1 MNNNWLKYLVALS
14 AILIAGSAAYFSVT
28 GLGVLFSGA
37 AVAVMVMASSLEFAK
52 LVSATYLKQR
62 WDEIKGFN
70 KWYLSFAVGILMLIT
85 SAGIFGYLSN
95 AFQQQNLALQ
105 QVDREI
111 AVHTSKIEQNNS
123 QIAQLSTQITE
134 SNNNQG
140 KILDNGRVNSRL
152 LRSID
157 NRDKQ
162 ISKLNDKISKLQED
176 NAKENEE
183 INKIKTTNLD
193 LEKEVGGFRF
203 VAEAFGVEL
212 NTVVKFFII
221 LIVIVFDPL
230 AIALIIAFNQ
240 LIMLTKK
247 GDEEEVD
254 VKDVVEES
262 AKIKLSEDDLKK
274 LEEVLLNPPLPNE
287 KLKEAAQRYS
297 DSVREKHTP
306 IKDFNVD
313 EKWDGISQEVWD
325 RMEAIE
331 KQREAIHGP
340 ITEEDL
346 PPTGAYAN
354 SEYRKRG
361 ELLAEMMKND
371 QELGLYDEPFDNP
384 MIKEPNEVVP
394 ELSDEEVNEMVLNEW
409 ERKEDDNIS
418 DWDVTLMDGLEDEEP
433 FFTEEEIEKILQ
445 EEPTEEEES
454 QNFSTIELNLENNF
468 QEEDWSE
475 ELEEQYWREQV
486 PEPFATDVEL
496 EDPIKT
502 FSDEF
507 LTQAIEEF
515 NRESLE
521 DEPIYQ
527 SNTKEIDQMLDIVNN
542 VMDENLDTSLED
554 DEKKKSRDI

>member
-14 AILIAGSAAYFSVT
+14 AVLIAGSAAYFSVT

-62 WDEIKGFN
+62 WNEIKGFN

-105 QVDREI
+105 QVDRQI
-111 AVHTSKIEQNNS
+111 ATHTSKIEQNNS
-123 QIAQLSTQITE
+123 QITQLSTQITE

-140 KILDNGRVNSRL
+140 KILDNGKVNSRL

-183 INKIKTTNLD
+183 INKIKTLNLD

-262 AKIKLSEDDLKK
+262 AKIKLSEEDFKK

-287 KLKEAAQRYS
+287 KLKEASKRYS
-297 DSVREKHTP
+297 DEVREKHTY
-306 IKDFNVD
+306 INDFDV
-313 EKWDGISQEVWD
+313 EHK
-325 RMEAIE
+325 R
-331 KQREAIHGP
+331 
-340 ITEEDL
+340 
-346 PPTGAYAN
+346 
-354 SEYRKRG
+354 RG

-394 ELSDEEVNEMVLNEW
+394 ALSDEEVNEMVLNEW

-445 EEPTEEEES
+445 EEPTEEEIQ
-454 QNFSTIELNLENNF
+454 QNFSTVEPNLENNF

-542 VMDENLDTSLED
+542 VIDENNENLDTSLED
-554 DEKKKSRDI
+554 DEKKKSREI